1 MSPLPTPDTPS
12 PCLERREPP
21 DARTWRILVVEDDQD
36 TVETMSLLLRYHGYE
51 VHTARDGLGA
61 LAQLQTFSP
70 NVILLD
76 LGLPGMDGLEVA
88 RHVREQQ
95 PQARPLVVAITGFGA
110 DEDRVRSYQAGID
123 LHLTKPVG
131 VAELLQ
137 FLEKYRTIQNA
148 Q

>member
-1 MSPLPTPDTPS
+1 MSSQSIPDTPS
-12 PCLERREPP
+12 SCLERREPP

-36 TVETMSLLLRYHGYE
+36 TVDTMSLLLRYHGYE
-51 VHTARDGLGA
+51 VHAARDGPSA
-61 LAQLQTFSP
+61 LAQLQAFSP

-76 LGLPGMDGLEVA
+76 LGLPGMEGLEVT

-95 PQARPLVVAITGFGA
+95 PQARPLVIAITGFGA
-110 DEDRVRSYQAGID
+110 DEDRVRSYQAGVD
-123 LHLTKPVG
+123 LHLTKPVS

-137 FLEKYRTIQNA
+137 FLEKYRTVQNA